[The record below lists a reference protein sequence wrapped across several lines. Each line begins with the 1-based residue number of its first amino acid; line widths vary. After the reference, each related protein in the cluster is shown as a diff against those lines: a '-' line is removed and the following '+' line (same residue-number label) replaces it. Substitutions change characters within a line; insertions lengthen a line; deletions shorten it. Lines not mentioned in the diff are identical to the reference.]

1 MAPRREILDSEDD
14 DNDFGDGTELAG
26 AEAHELQV
34 AEEEPY
40 ETAGIDSTDPSFFQ
54 RVYEQHQGLS
64 NAQDVVP
71 DTALYGVAASSWND
85 ISSAP
90 PPGQK
95 PKEYSS
101 LTSITEP
108 APASRKSKRTRDV
121 HQTES
126 IDLTNI
132 TTPRKGATNMISDVW
147 DVPPSTNSQ
156 EATKTYAKRKVA
168 ELSLEQGSMRNSLPD
183 TQDPYAFPDATPPT
197 TRSRRGTSSSCA
209 QQPHESS
216 PVMLLPTEE
225 TPSSGRQTRS
235 SWKKKASLDVGSTLP
250 DTAPPSLYIAQSALT
265 ASQKQEYQV
274 VNLSS
279 DAIPEASEGLSA
291 RQWVG
296 PGEMYR
302 SSAATTIAYPTPS
315 RVAPPPRLPGVT
327 EEMSEH
333 GVSRTSLVYDVDY
346 QQSSPDVLTDM
357 TSSIAP
363 RSSRR
368 NKTKVV
374 SSAGPYSS
382 ELEPPASN
390 RRAKK
395 RKLAREVKD
404 GNQELDHLR
413 MTQDNTDAPPQAA
426 GIQRN
431 AEDLTHTTDRLGGDE
446 EGKEL
451 TSEADRLN
459 ADVEEIP
466 APTSKPSAK
475 GKKSRRKK
483 GAKTQSSAPELD
495 EPVAAEEVAQELA
508 TEPAEVT
515 EPPAK
520 RKRARA
526 RKSDP
531 STSQLEPEQK
541 PEVRPEKEEAKS
553 EPKARPASQT
563 LAQVDNNS
571 QPNTTLVSND
581 VSDTIKESEEKENNV
596 VAEKPGA
603 VRDTVAD
610 DDKRAVRDV
619 KVGLG
624 AQKPRYRV
632 GLSKR
637 TRIAPLLKCLKKPP

>member
-14 DNDFGDGTELAG
+14 DSDFGDGSELAG
-26 AEAHELQV
+26 AEAHEREV
-34 AEEEPY
+34 AEEEPH

-54 RVYEQHQGLS
+54 RIYEKQQGLS
-64 NAQDVVP
+64 DAQDVVP

-95 PKEYSS
+95 LKEYSS

-108 APASRKSKRTRDV
+108 VPASRKSKRTRDV
-121 HQTES
+121 HRTES

-132 TTPRKGATNMISDVW
+132 TTPRKGATNMTSDVW

-168 ELSLEQGSMRNSLPD
+168 ELSLEQGSMRDSLPD

-197 TRSRRGTSSSCA
+197 KRNRRGTPSSCA

-216 PVMLLPTEE
+216 PLMLLPTEE
-225 TPSSGRQTRS
+225 APSSGRQTRS
-235 SWKKKASLDVGSTLP
+235 SRKKKASSDFGSTLP

-279 DAIPEASEGLSA
+279 DTMPDASEGLCA
-291 RQWVG
+291 RQLVG

-327 EEMSEH
+327 EEMSEQ
-333 GVSRTSLVYDVDY
+333 GISRTSLGYGMDY

-390 RRAKK
+390 RRAK
-395 RKLAREVKD
+395 RKLAREVED

-413 MTQDNTDAPPQAA
+413 MTQENTEAPPQAA
-426 GIQRN
+426 GIQRD
-431 AEDLTHTTDRLGGDE
+431 AEDLAHITDRPEDHVG
-446 EGKEL
+446 GKEFA
-451 TSEADRLN
+451 SEADRLHV
-459 ADVEEIP
+459 DVEEIP
-466 APTSKPSAK
+466 APTPKPAAK
-475 GKKSRRKK
+475 GKKGRKKK

-495 EPVAAEEVAQELA
+495 EPIAAEEVAQKLA
-508 TEPAEVT
+508 TKPAEVT
-515 EPPAK
+515 EPPAN
-520 RKRARA
+520 RKRGRA

-541 PEVRPEKEEAKS
+541 PEERPEKEKAES
-553 EPKARPASQT
+553 EPRARPASQP
-563 LAQVDNNS
+563 LAQADNNS
-571 QPNTTLVSND
+571 QPNSTLVSND
-581 VSDTIKESEEKENNV
+581 VSNTIKEREEKENNV
-596 VAEKPGA
+596 VAEKPGV
-603 VRDTVAD
+603 VRDTVTD
-610 DDKRAVRDV
+610 NDKRAARDV

-624 AQKPRYRV
+624 AQKPQYRV
-632 GLSKR
+632 GLSKK
-637 TRIAPLLKCLKKPP
+637 TRIAPLLKCLKKAA